1 MDYVVD
7 CSFTS
12 ALFLPDESSEIA
24 RNFFLKIR
32 PSDVVMAP
40 FLWWYETNNVLN
52 IALKRKRLKHS
63 DIGNILRLL
72 EQLKIVIDY
81 SIGVD
86 LSDEII
92 YLSQLYNLSSY
103 DAVYIELAKR
113 KKARLMS
120 FDAGIISS
128 AEKIGVNGL

>member
-1 MDYVVD
+1 
-7 CSFTS
+7 
-12 ALFLPDESSEIA
+12 
-24 RNFFLKIR
+24 
-32 PSDVVMAP
+32 MAP